1 MIRYFIRLNALSA
14 IFALLPFIISELL
27 VNVYR
32 INRITGIEINDINK
46 VISIV
51 NYVSLIMIFVIFVP
65 LVLQFLPSKITNF
78 FTSIIWFPYYCLY
91 VYFFAV
97 LFPPKNPADDP
108 NPVSGLIIIVILLL
122 FPFLIAGANG
132 VALLLNVFKRHRCT
146 TIEER

>member
-65 LVLQFLPSKITNF
+65 LVLQFYHQNNKF

-97 LFPPKNPADDP
+97 LFPPKIQLMI
-108 NPVSGLIIIVILLL
+108 LI
-122 FPFLIAGANG
+122 PFQD
-132 VALLLNVFKRHRCT
+132 
-146 TIEER
+146 